1 MLLAPIRPG
10 FSRRRAAVS
19 RARVAVTVAAAAVLV
34 ASCQSQA
41 GTSQGA
47 VASGHQQLTVGV
59 VPGPDTAPL
68 DVSVQKGLFR
78 QHGVTVMVKTYGTLS
93 QEISALTS
101 GRIDVAEGDY
111 SDFLYKSAHGTPLR
125 LIADGYD
132 AAPNTVAVL
141 TLPDSGIN
149 SPQNLAG
156 KIIATPSPQAINVP
170 ARTLSSGST
179 PYSIEQ
185 LATESVL
192 TGQGVSPSSIHWQ
205 PMPMKNM
212 IGALSSRR
220 VNAILVTEPY
230 IIEAETQ
237 LGATQVLD
245 ACSGVTSGLPL
256 SGYFSLTSFTSRH
269 AEALRAFQSALFAG
283 QSASAMRGPVQAV
296 LHRSAG
302 VSVTN
307 ASLVTLGTYP
317 TFLNVGQVQRIAQLM
332 YDAGVTTNLVNVK
345 AMAFG

>member
-1 MLLAPIRPG
+1 MLLAPIRPRV
-10 FSRRRAAVS
+10 SRHRAAAGRV
-19 RARVAVTVAAAAVLV
+19 RVALTAAAAAVLV
-34 ASCQSQA
+34 ASCQSGA
-41 GTSQGA
+41 TSQGA
-47 VASGHQQLTVGV
+47 FASGHQQLTVGV
-59 VPGPDTAPL
+59 VPGLDSAPL
-68 DVSVQKGLFR
+68 DVSLQKGLFR
-78 QHGVTVMVKTYGTLS
+78 QHGVAVTVKTYGTLS
-93 QEISALTS
+93 QEISDLTS

-111 SDFLYKSAHGTPLR
+111 SDFLYKAAQGTPLQ
-125 LIADGYD
+125 LVADGYD

-141 TLPDSGIN
+141 ALPNSGIS
-149 SPQNLAG
+149 SPQDLAG
-156 KIIATPSPQAINVP
+156 KTIATPSPQAINVP
-170 ARTLSSGST
+170 AATLSSGST

-192 TGQGVSPSSIHWQ
+192 NGEGVSPSSIHWQ

-245 ACSGVTSGLPL
+245 SCSGVTSSLPL
-256 SGYFSLTSFTSRH
+256 SGYFSLKSFTSRH
-269 AEALRAFQSALFAG
+269 ADALRAFQSALFAG
-283 QSASAMRGPVQAV
+283 QSDSAMRGPVQAV

-302 VSVTN
+302 VSVTD

-317 TFLNVGQVQRIAQLM
+317 TFLNVGQVQRVAQLM
-332 YDAGVTTNLVNVK
+332 YDAGVTSSLVNVK
-345 AMAFG
+345 AMALH